1 MDRGNG
7 FKNTLSLFSSV
18 PRMNNIIICCKT
30 FVNVTSGTKYSC
42 TYSTH
47 TGMCMQD
54 KWTVMRMLHFG
65 CFHVCSTANEIVYL
79 LRPVKSLQ
87 QWEIRPLRRV
97 RVTWQILIQLVCLV
111 WMHSNKKKNLYF
123 HTDHL
128 DLYGTVFPEVRE
140 NDFFPQQFAISSS
153 PGPYIEICP
162 IGLTKVNPRL
172 ISELKPGIH
181 SYNIWL
187 KKNVIIE
194 ARWEKKITESPSA
207 YFY

>member
-1 MDRGNG
+1 MDSNVYVAFRLFSCVFHCKRGNA
-7 FKNTLSLFSSV
+7 SL
-18 PRMNNIIICCKT
+18 K
-30 FVNVTSGTKYSC
+30 
-42 TYSTH
+42 
-47 TGMCMQD
+47 
-54 KWTVMRMLHFG
+54 
-65 CFHVCSTANEIVYL
+65 A
-79 LRPVKSLQ
+79 VKSLQ

-111 WMHSNKKKNLYF
+111 WKHSNKNKNLYF

-128 DLYGTVFPEVRE
+128 DLYGTVFPEGRE

-194 ARWEKKITESPSA
+194 ARWEKKNHRESISLFLLKMILILASAMSSQLMGIRALLSKFLLWSLPICDFRVLPVFNTPS
-207 YFY
+207 YLHS